1 MRVFLVFV
9 ASVLIAFSGDAFAA
23 RTASCPCKNPCPCGA
38 NCTCGV
44 GGGKSGGD
52 KSRKSESDKSGKSDK
67 YREEKKGEVSR
78 ERSRKGSREK
88 SHGGGGVEF
97 GGTIDGGRL
106 FQRKAEPP
114 PFAVPEGDS
123 TTVRTQEKTK
133 NKKPE
138 KEVTKNPFD
147 RIDVNRKDAKGD
159 IPPGPI
165 NASDDNVTPAAS
177 PPSETSSQPNPPTM
191 DDLKKAQDSFK
202 TAEKKFLDGDPNYQ
216 ASLKK
221 WERMVTSMNSGSM
234 KKEIQAELDKW
245 MKIRNNFKNQG
256 DGKKLFDDWM
266 EKYQALNKPGA
277 GIPDDLVPPDKLEQA
292 KHDLMQAQDSLKAQR
307 DSYES
312 SKDTAVS
319 TNTGVNK
326 IQAEIDKL
334 KSTVHFSDKDAKADR
349 EKVKQLG
356 KDLDNAKKL
365 VGNGWASS
373 DEAKDK
379 MKEIQKA
386 EKDLDKAKEAFK
398 PYEGMEKNP
407 LKSAG
412 NP

>member
-9 ASVLIAFSGDAFAA
+9 ASVLIGFRGDAFAA

-52 KSRKSESDKSGKSDK
+52 KSGKSESDK